1 MGKKPARQSPRM
13 KPDRLYYRWLQSPP
27 GIVSPQRFV
36 YSSTSIISNKEVH
49 MRRLF
54 PRLIVLSLFLLAT
67 SFAYAAELESKTFP
81 LERNGVQL
89 FLQRMQLNDDTPK
102 GQILLVHGLTF
113 SSHEFDLDYDDYSF
127 ARWLANNGYAVWM
140 LDIAGY
146 ARSGEVKD
154 GFMPDSDYAA
164 EDINAAMDVISKES
178 GQKQIDLLGWSW
190 GTVTSSRFAAKY
202 PEKTKKLI
210 LYAPMVA
217 GLGASEVTEPFKK
230 DAWKGASED
239 FQLGKD
245 GKLDPAITDP
255 KVDEL
260 FQANT
265 KQYDSRPVPNG
276 GRKDLLV
283 SPKERLLPTARLV
296 NPVLLIVGD
305 KDEYVTEKL
314 VREAAETIPGEKEV
328 IVVRG
333 GGHALFMEK
342 PHYKNFRAQ
351 VLDFLKK

>member
-1 MGKKPARQSPRM
+1 MRPLLT
-13 KPDRLYYRWLQSPP
+13 RLA
-27 GIVSPQRFV
+27 
-36 YSSTSIISNKEVH
+36 
-49 MRRLF
+49 
-54 PRLIVLSLFLLAT
+54 VLALFLLAT
-67 SFAYAAELESKTFP
+67 SFANAAELEIKSFP
-81 LERNGVQL
+81 LERNGISL
-89 FLQRMQLNDDTPK
+89 FLQRMQMNDGTEK

-127 ARWLANNGYAVWM
+127 ARWLAANNYAVWM

-164 EDINAAMDVISKES
+164 EDINAAMDLILKES
-178 GQKQIDLLGWSW
+178 GQSRADLLGWSW
-190 GTVTSSRFAAKY
+190 GTVTGSRFAAKH
-202 PEKTKKLI
+202 PEKVRRLV
-210 LYAPMVA
+210 LYAPIVA
-217 GLGASEVTEPFKK
+217 GLGASEVTEPFKR

-239 FQLGKD
+239 FQLGRD

-255 KVDEL
+255 GVDEL

-265 KQYDSRPVPNG
+265 KTYDSRPVPNG
-276 GRKDLLV
+276 GRRDLLV
-283 SPKERLLPTARLV
+283 SPKDRLLPTAQLK

-305 KDEYVTEKL
+305 RDEYVTVKL
-314 VREAAETIPGEKEV
+314 VKEAAESIPGEKEV
-328 IVVRG
+328 VVVEG

-342 PHYKNFRAQ
+342 PHYKNFRAR